1 MTNSDVAG
9 VLGLEDYQVT
19 LLEQLAAQ
27 ADERGIPREVLP
39 VLAKYLDQIDFE
51 RLLVTATGA
60 GEILGVSDRQVANLA
75 EQHMEWM
82 APIVAVRNT
91 AGEVTYRLWLRA
103 KVGAFG
109 RVRPR

>member
-9 VLGLEDYQVT
+9 VLGLEDYQVA

-39 VLAKYLDQIDFE
+39 VLAKYLDRVDFE
-51 RLLVTATGA
+51 RLLVTSSGA
-60 GEILGVSDRQVANLA
+60 GEILGVSERQVAYLA
-75 EQHMEWM
+75 EQHLEWM
-82 APIVAVRNT
+82 GPMVAVRNA
-91 AGEVTYRLWLRA
+91 AGEVTYRLWLKA
-103 KVGAFG
+103 KLSAFS